1 MRGSGLTDQRKGR
14 KILLTTDETRENLP
28 SEKLINPDLPTT
40 DTLVR
45 QSNEISTDVKR
56 QPKNVDPHPS
66 PLFRPS
72 YDG

>member
-14 KILLTTDETRENLP
+14 KILLTTDETRENLT

-56 QPKNVDPHPS
+56 QQKCGS
-66 PLFRPS
+66 PPLPPIQTLI
-72 YDG
+72 